1 MDWWWG
7 ENDWTFASYEIK
19 AGNHVCDWF
28 YDKNSTG
35 AGGQDCAWIDDIT
48 LPRTC
53 IVTKVEEETIQREN
67 TIYPNPTSGSF
78 IIALAEESNILVFN
92 THGQLVK
99 QMDKVSGY
107 QQVDLSDAPKG
118 LYYIRIQNRSNIET
132 QKLIIN

>member
-1 MDWWWG
+1 M
-7 ENDWTFASYEIK
+7 
-19 AGNHVCDWF
+19 
-28 YDKNSTG
+28 
-35 AGGQDCAWIDDIT
+35 
-48 LPRTC
+48 
-53 IVTKVEEETIQREN
+53 EEETIQREN